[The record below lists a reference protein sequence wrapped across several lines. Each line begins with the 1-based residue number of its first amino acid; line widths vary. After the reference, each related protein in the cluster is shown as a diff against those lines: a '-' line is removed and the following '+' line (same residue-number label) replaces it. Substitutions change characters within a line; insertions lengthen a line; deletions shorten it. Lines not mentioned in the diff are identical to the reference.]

1 MVEAGRADDWRAE
14 IAMMKPMFAYE
25 TATQLAY
32 QLAID
37 VPDELTPMERAQIR
51 HHYLTMM
58 TKDEQYSVIPRPPVA
73 WWLQPRLPMRGAKTV
88 RVERSLYYC
97 SNCYVQSTSFGRVE
111 RRYVELEWAIVD
123 GKLDGGPECPKC
135 AQPYWEAWR
144 CVIYWIARY
153 AVGECHRKA
162 EEMQLMFDSPFS
174 VEQILLGGVR
184 LIWNPQGPLDR
195 GRI

>member
-1 MVEAGRADDWRAE
+1 
-14 IAMMKPMFAYE
+14 MMTPMFAYK

-51 HHYLTMM
+51 HHYLTMIS
-58 TKDEQYSVIPRPPVA
+58 KNQQYYQHHSVISRPPIA
-73 WWLQPRLPMRGAKTV
+73 WCLQSRLPVCVVKTV
-88 RVERSLYYC
+88 KVERSLYYC
-97 SNCYVQSTSFGRVE
+97 PNCYVQSTIFGRVE

-144 CVIYWIARY
+144 CVIHWIAGY

-162 EEMQLMFDSPFS
+162 EKMRLMLDSPYS
-174 VEQILLGGVR
+174 VEQILLSGVR
-184 LIWNPQGPLDR
+184 LIWNPQGLLNP